1 MTAFETEKLW
11 EDDRALRIAPS
22 SRSEPL
28 ALFCWA
34 QRDALIALLK
44 THGALLLSGFSQ
56 AKQNVVEEVVN
67 CFCSRALDYVYGSTP
82 RKRIAGKSFT
92 TTEYPAAQSI
102 MLHTE
107 MSYSR
112 KWPRFLAFQC
122 ITPPPTGGET
132 PIADMRVVSRRIGP
146 PLIDEFGR
154 RGVSY
159 VRNYGL
165 GVDLSWQDAFQTTD
179 RAVVKRIAREQDIR
193 LDWISDTRLRSTQ
206 GCQGTIPDPFTG
218 EKIWFNQAHLFHVSS
233 LPPETRAGLERIFA
247 PEDLPRNATFGDGQP
262 IPDTSMD
269 AVRNAFWSEK
279 KLFKWS
285 AGDLLLIDNLQYAHG
300 RMPFEGGRLVAVA
313 MGHDI
318 EERHVSARRKSSVFA
333 RFFSGS

>member
-1 MTAFETEKLW
+1 
-11 EDDRALRIAPS
+11 
-22 SRSEPL
+22 
-28 ALFCWA
+28 
-34 QRDALIALLK
+34 
-44 THGALLLSGFSQ
+44 
-56 AKQNVVEEVVN
+56 
-67 CFCSRALDYVYGSTP
+67 
-82 RKRIAGKSFT
+82 
-92 TTEYPAAQSI
+92 
-102 MLHTE
+102 
-107 MSYSR
+107 
-112 KWPRFLAFQC
+112 
-122 ITPPPTGGET
+122 
-132 PIADMRVVSRRIGP
+132 MRVVSRRIGP

-193 LDWISDTRLRSTQ
+193 LDWISDTRLRSRQ

-233 LPPETRAGLERIFA
+233 LPPEPRAGLERIFA

-262 IPDTSMD
+262 IPDASMD

-285 AGDLLLIDNLQYAHG
+285 TGDLLLIDNMQYAHG
-300 RMPFEGGRLVAVA
+300 RMPFEGGRLIAVA
-313 MGHDI
+313 MGQNVQGLD
-318 EERHVSARRKSSVFA
+318 VSARQTSSVFA
-333 RFFSGS
+333 RLFSRS